1 MGLLPRVPLL
11 SVPVCGPLPVQG
23 PLQSPPQL
31 LAPGHTLWMCLCL
44 FPVVPLGLA
53 LGRVQVSSKEQVE
66 RSVKGERQEE
76 TWNFSSDPPTP
87 PFPALLPLELQ
98 SLFPVLSH
106 PHPIPVSGVPF
117 NTAIL
122 RTSSLLSLDL
132 HGIMSR
138 DTDHFLLEV
147 RPIGSEVR
155 PA

>member
-53 LGRVQVSSKEQVE
+53 LGRAQVSSKQQVE
-66 RSVKGERQEE
+66 RSVKGKGRKRHG
-76 TWNFSSDPPTP
+76 TSPVTPPKP
-87 PFPALLPLELQ
+87 PFPAPLPLELQ

-106 PHPIPVSGVPF
+106 PHPIPVSGVP

-132 HGIMSR
+132 HGILSR

-147 RPIGSEVR
+147 RPIGSGVR